1 MAEELKQPTPRE
13 FLTEFIELYRSHTC
27 LWLVKSKDYSDRN
40 KRDIAYA
47 ELVKK
52 FQEFDSSADRN
63 IVIKKISALRTVYKR
78 ELSKVV
84 KSEKSG
90 TGQDDVYK
98 PSLWYFDLLHFLRDQ
113 ESARPSRSTMSDGN
127 PETEQYEDSEHMH
140 LPHSQEGEVALPMS
154 GDDRCSTSPSPNAKS
169 KKKKMLSSADEVI
182 ELAGE
187 RLKNIHPDDEFEA
200 YGKYVAHKLRS
211 LKRTQAIFARKLI
224 NDVIFEGELE
234 TLSKDYKVM
243 NSQPYNP
250 QLYHQQPY
258 PLPYISGMPDH
269 PWPFSSSNNILQH
282 PNSATLPYP
291 QTFNRDT
298 PDVSNMAL
306 PNDPTNSATLP
317 YPQTFNRDTP
327 DVSNMALPN
336 DPTNSPTLPY
346 PQTFNRDTPDVS
358 NMALPNDPTNSPKQP

>member
-1 MAEELKQPTPRE
+1 
-13 FLTEFIELYRSHTC
+13 
-27 LWLVKSKDYSDRN
+27 
-40 KRDIAYA
+40 
-47 ELVKK
+47 
-52 FQEFDSSADRN
+52 
-63 IVIKKISALRTVYKR
+63 
-78 ELSKVV
+78 
-84 KSEKSG
+84 
-90 TGQDDVYK
+90 
-98 PSLWYFDLLHFLRDQ
+98 
-113 ESARPSRSTMSDGN
+113 
-127 PETEQYEDSEHMH
+127 
-140 LPHSQEGEVALPMS
+140 
-154 GDDRCSTSPSPNAKS
+154 
-169 KKKKMLSSADEVI
+169 MLSSADEVI

-306 PNDPTNSATLP
+306 PNDPK
-317 YPQTFNRDTP
+317 
-327 DVSNMALPN
+327 
-336 DPTNSPTLPY
+336 
-346 PQTFNRDTPDVS
+346 
-358 NMALPNDPTNSPKQP
+358 NSPKQP